1 MALVTTWFILIAVL
15 WTGFFVLE
23 GFDMGVGMLH
33 GVVGRDEAGKRAAI
47 NTIGPL
53 WDGNEVW
60 LIVAVA
66 AMFAAFPNWY
76 ATMFSGFYLLVV
88 ALLVALI
95 VRGVSFEFRGKI
107 DTGRWR
113 RTWSALLTGGSLV
126 APFLLGTA
134 LGNLLNGVP
143 IGKDQ
148 EYTGSLGNLFQPYS
162 VFVGITLLLL
172 CLLHGATF
180 LALRTTDEV
189 RARAGT
195 LAQRVVPVTGLAVIV
210 LAFWTHV
217 TAGRGTLPN
226 LLEVAAILAVIGAGW
241 LVADRHEGWAFT
253 ATTIA
258 MASTVLSIFVDLYP
272 RVMVSSTSS
281 AYDLTVHNTAAGSYS
296 LKVITVIA
304 VILLPVVVAYQAW
317 SYHVFRRRVR
327 PDDFRAPPPAVVP
340 DQPGGAAAEATD
352 AAGHPVAGEAP

>member
-1 MALVTTWFILIAVL
+1 MALVTTWFILIALL

-66 AMFAAFPNWY
+66 GMFAAFPDWY
-76 ATMFSGFYLLVV
+76 ATMFSGFYLLIV
-88 ALLVALI
+88 AVLVALI
-95 VRGVSFEFRGKI
+95 VRGVSFEFRGKF
-107 DTGRWR
+107 DSGRWR

-126 APFLLGTA
+126 APFLLGIA
-134 LGNLLNGVP
+134 FGNLLNGVP

-180 LALRTTDEV
+180 LALKSTDEV
-189 RARAGT
+189 RARAVIV
-195 LAQRVVPVTGLAVIV
+195 AQRVMPVTGLAVAA

-241 LVADRHEGWAFT
+241 FVADKHEGWAFT
-253 ATTIA
+253 ATTVA
-258 MASTVLSIFVDLYP
+258 MASTVLSVFVDLYP

-281 AYDLTVHNTAAGSYS
+281 AFDLTVHNTAAGSYS
-296 LKVITVIA
+296 LKVITVIG
-304 VILLPVVVAYQAW
+304 VILLPVVIAYQAW
-317 SYHVFRRRVR
+317 SYHVFRRRVS
-327 PDDFRAPPPAVVP
+327 PDAFRSTPPAIVP
-340 DQPGGAAAEATD
+340 EQPDGAAG
-352 AAGHPVAGEAP
+352 AAIEPAGRHAAGEAP